1 MRLYF
6 TTTPQGKTQ
15 RPSLLSLVH
24 VRLPPGYCPSNAAS
38 KPGPTVHQGFY
49 RRGCLLLASSQADDR
64 DMIWLVDP
72 DLYPFQ
78 SNLVEAS
85 VTYPLNGKGYGGSYG
100 FLTSLSFSL
109 SLSLS
114 FSPEGRT
121 WCMAES
127 IEPGELEAVQSLT
140 TLPPAVVSQHT
151 YPPRRF
157 ILLTTNVSL
166 CVTEYMYR

>member
-64 DMIWLVDP
+64 DMVWLVDP

-85 VTYPLNGKGYGGSYG
+85 VTYPLNGKGCGESYG
-100 FLTSLSFSL
+100 FLTSLSLSPSLLKVGHGAWL
-109 SLSLS
+109 SLSNRVS
-114 FSPEGRT
+114 WKPFSP
-121 WCMAES
+121 
-127 IEPGELEAVQSLT
+127 SLRSHQLSYHS
-140 TLPPAVVSQHT
+140 TLIPQEDSS
-151 YPPRRF
+151 YS
-157 ILLTTNVSL
+157 LL
-166 CVTEYMYR
+166 M